1 MNIVNFTPVT
11 ALTGGLLIGLSV
23 ALFFILNGRMIGISG
38 IASNFLISK
47 DNRIDNFLFLV
58 GLILGPFIYNLI
70 SGKEINISIS
80 NSLILLITAGAMVG
94 FGTRLSSGCTSGH
107 GISGIASNFLVSK
120 NNRIENFLFLVGLIL
135 GPLIY
140 NLILGKEIN
149 ISISN
154 SLILLI
160 VGGTLVGFGTRL
172 SSGCTSGHGISG
184 ISRFSLRSII
194 ATITFMIVGILTV
207 LITGIL

>member
-1 MNIVNFTPVT
+1 MNVVNFTPIT
-11 ALTGGLLIGLSV
+11 ALSGGLLIGMSV
-23 ALFFILNGRMIGISG
+23 ALFFILKGRMIGISG
-38 IASNFLISK
+38 IASNFLVSK
-47 DNRIDNFLFLV
+47 D
-58 GLILGPFIYNLI
+58 
-70 SGKEINISIS
+70 
-80 NSLILLITAGAMVG
+80 
-94 FGTRLSSGCTSGH
+94 
-107 GISGIASNFLVSK
+107 
-120 NNRIENFLFLVGLIL
+120 NRIENFLFLVGLIL

-140 NLILGKEIN
+140 NLISDKAIN

-160 VGGTLVGFGTRL
+160 IAGAMVGFGTRL
-172 SSGCTSGHGISG
+172 SNGCTSGHGISG

>member
-1 MNIVNFTPVT
+1 MNIINFTPIS

-38 IASNFLISK
+38 IASNLLVSK
-47 DNRIDNFLFLV
+47 NNRIDNFLFLI
-58 GLILGPFIYNLI
+58 GLILGPLIYNLI

-80 NSLILLITAGAMVG
+80 SSLILLI
-94 FGTRLSSGCTSGH
+94 
-107 GISGIASNFLVSK
+107 I
-120 NNRIENFLFLVGLIL
+120 
-135 GPLIY
+135 
-140 NLILGKEIN
+140 
-149 ISISN
+149 
-154 SLILLI
+154 
-160 VGGTLVGFGTRL
+160 GGSLVGFGTRL

-194 ATITFMIVGILTV
+194 ATITFMLVGILTV

>member
-1 MNIVNFTPVT
+1 MNIVNFTPVS

-38 IASNFLISK
+38 IASNLLVSK
-47 DNRIDNFLFLV
+47 NNRIDNFLFLI
-58 GLILGPFIYNLI
+58 GLILGPLIYNLI

-80 NSLILLITAGAMVG
+80 SSVILLI
-94 FGTRLSSGCTSGH
+94 
-107 GISGIASNFLVSK
+107 I
-120 NNRIENFLFLVGLIL
+120 
-135 GPLIY
+135 
-140 NLILGKEIN
+140 
-149 ISISN
+149 
-154 SLILLI
+154 
-160 VGGTLVGFGTRL
+160 GGNLVGFGTRL
-172 SSGCTSGHGISG
+172 SGGCTSGHGISG

>member
-1 MNIVNFTPVT
+1 MNIVNFTPVS

-38 IASNFLISK
+38 IASNFL
-47 DNRIDNFLFLV
+47 
-58 GLILGPFIYNLI
+58 
-70 SGKEINISIS
+70 
-80 NSLILLITAGAMVG
+80 
-94 FGTRLSSGCTSGH
+94 
-107 GISGIASNFLVSK
+107 VSK
-120 NNRIENFLFLVGLIL
+120 NNRVDNFLFLVGLIL

-140 NLILGKEIN
+140 SYTTGKEIN
-149 ISISN
+149 ISISS

-160 VGGTLVGFGTRL
+160 IGGALVGFGTKL

-207 LITGIL
+207 FITGML

>member
-1 MNIVNFTPVT
+1 MNIVNFTPVS

-47 DNRIDNFLFLV
+47 
-58 GLILGPFIYNLI
+58 
-70 SGKEINISIS
+70 
-80 NSLILLITAGAMVG
+80 
-94 FGTRLSSGCTSGH
+94 
-107 GISGIASNFLVSK
+107 

-140 NLILGKEIN
+140 NLISGQEVN
-149 ISISN
+149 ILISS

-160 VGGTLVGFGTRL
+160 VAGALVGFGTRL

-194 ATITFMIVGILTV
+194 ATITFMLVGILTV
-207 LITGIL
+207 LIKGIL

>member
-1 MNIVNFTPVT
+1 MNIVNFTPVS

-47 DNRIDNFLFLV
+47 
-58 GLILGPFIYNLI
+58 
-70 SGKEINISIS
+70 
-80 NSLILLITAGAMVG
+80 
-94 FGTRLSSGCTSGH
+94 
-107 GISGIASNFLVSK
+107 

-135 GPLIY
+135 GPVIY
-140 NLILGKEIN
+140 SLILGQEIN
-149 ISISN
+149 ISIST

-160 VGGTLVGFGTRL
+160 IAGTLVGFGTRL

-194 ATITFMIVGILTV
+194 ATITFMLVGILTV
-207 LITGIL
+207 FIKGIL

>member
-1 MNIVNFTPVT
+1 MNIVNFTPVS

-47 DNRIDNFLFLV
+47 
-58 GLILGPFIYNLI
+58 
-70 SGKEINISIS
+70 
-80 NSLILLITAGAMVG
+80 
-94 FGTRLSSGCTSGH
+94 
-107 GISGIASNFLVSK
+107 
-120 NNRIENFLFLVGLIL
+120 NNRIENFLFLFGLIL

-140 NLILGKEIN
+140 SLISGQEVN
-149 ISISN
+149 ILISN

-160 VGGTLVGFGTRL
+160 IAGALVGFGTRL

-194 ATITFMIVGILTV
+194 ATITFMLVGILTV
-207 LITGIL
+207 LIKGIL

>member
-1 MNIVNFTPVT
+1 MNIVNFTPVS

-38 IASNFLISK
+38 IASNFL
-47 DNRIDNFLFLV
+47 
-58 GLILGPFIYNLI
+58 
-70 SGKEINISIS
+70 
-80 NSLILLITAGAMVG
+80 
-94 FGTRLSSGCTSGH
+94 
-107 GISGIASNFLVSK
+107 VSK
-120 NNRIENFLFLVGLIL
+120 NNRVDNFLFLVGLIL

-140 NLILGKEIN
+140 SYTTGKEIN
-149 ISISN
+149 ISISS

-160 VGGTLVGFGTRL
+160 IGGVLVGFGTKL
-172 SSGCTSGHGISG
+172 SNGCTSGHGISG

-207 LITGIL
+207 FITGIL

>member
-1 MNIVNFTPVT
+1 MNIINFTPVS

-23 ALFFILNGRMIGISG
+23 SLFFILNGRMI
-38 IASNFLISK
+38 
-47 DNRIDNFLFLV
+47 
-58 GLILGPFIYNLI
+58 
-70 SGKEINISIS
+70 
-80 NSLILLITAGAMVG
+80 
-94 FGTRLSSGCTSGH
+94 

-140 NLILGKEIN
+140 NLISGKEIN
-149 ISISN
+149 ISISS

-160 VGGTLVGFGTRL
+160 IGGTLVGFGTRL
-172 SSGCTSGHGISG
+172 SGGCTSGHGISG

-194 ATITFMIVGILTV
+194 ATITFMLAGILTV

>member
-1 MNIVNFTPVT
+1 MNIVNFTPIT

-23 ALFFILNGRMIGISG
+23 ALFFILKGRMI
-38 IASNFLISK
+38 
-47 DNRIDNFLFLV
+47 
-58 GLILGPFIYNLI
+58 
-70 SGKEINISIS
+70 
-80 NSLILLITAGAMVG
+80 
-94 FGTRLSSGCTSGH
+94 

-120 NNRIENFLFLVGLIL
+120 NNRIENFLFLAGLIL

-140 NLILGKEIN
+140 NLISSKEIN

-154 SLILLI
+154 SFILLI
-160 VGGTLVGFGTRL
+160 TAGAMVGFGTRL

-194 ATITFMIVGILTV
+194 ATITFMLVGMLTV